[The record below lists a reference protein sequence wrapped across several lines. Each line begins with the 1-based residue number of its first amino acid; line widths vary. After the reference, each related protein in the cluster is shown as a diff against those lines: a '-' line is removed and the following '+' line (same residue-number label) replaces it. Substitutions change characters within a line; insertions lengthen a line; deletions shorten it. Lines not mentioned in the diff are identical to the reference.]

1 MANAFNISNVAA
13 KASLDAFTTT
23 LDAGSPAAI
32 IRGYSGTMP
41 TDTDTALSGNTVL
54 FELTFSATSFPAAAD
69 LNPGARITANSI
81 TADSSADNTGTCT
94 FFRFLTQTSSGT
106 AVAQGTAGVSSAD
119 LILNTVSITSG
130 STVSVTSV
138 TVTLLEGP

>member
-23 LDAGSPAAI
+23 LDAGTQAVLRI
-32 IRGYSGTMP
+32 YSGTIP
-41 TDTDTALSGNTVL
+41 TDTDTALGAQTL
-54 FELTFSATSFPAAAD
+54 LAELTFSATSFPAAAD

-81 TADSSADNTGTCT
+81 TADSSADNTGTAS
-94 FFRFLTQTSSGT
+94 FFRFLTQTSGGT
-106 AVAQGTAGVSSAD
+106 AVAQGTAGTASAD
-119 LILNTVSITSG
+119 LILNTTSLTAG

-138 TVTLLEGP
+138 TVTLPEGP